1 MHEGR
6 VIARAVAQHGKGE
19 ELKALR
25 RGLVQP
31 TRAEAGGQRAAA
43 IYTLLG
49 TAKLNRLDPELYL
62 RHVLERIAEHPVNR
76 LQELLPWNL
85 VAPFQLISLKVQ
97 VST

>member
-6 VIARAVAQHGKGE
+6 VIARAVAQHGKGD

-25 RGLVQP
+25 RRLVQP
-31 TRAEAGGQRAAA
+31 TRAEAVGQRAAA

-62 RHVLERIAEHPVNR
+62 RHVLERRTLTFTPEADR
-76 LQELLPWNL
+76 
-85 VAPFQLISLKVQ
+85 FQRDNAH
-97 VST
+97 T